1 MADEASFTLL
11 PLDLKHLS
19 KGALRMLASDPTV
32 ALPLLQQI
40 LAQEKDDPETLR
52 CIIHNPSVPDEA
64 FEAIKSDLSE
74 SLRLEIESR
83 QKALALYEGQT
94 ALSKDLDKG
103 AREEDESEGAM
114 SMQKQIQRMSMVDK
128 IGCAMKGPKEARSIL
143 IRDSNREIALT
154 VLKNPK
160 LSDSE
165 VEFYAASTNVAEE
178 IPREIGKNREW
189 CKKYSVV
196 RALVFNPKT
205 PVGIAVDKLSLVRE
219 KDLEFL
225 SKSKNVS
232 SAVRNGAKG
241 LLAKKKRSS

>member
-1 MADEASFTLL
+1 MADESSFTLL

-19 KGALRMLASDPTV
+19 KGALRMLASDPAV
-32 ALPLLQQI
+32 DLALLQQI
-40 LAQEKDDPETLR
+40 LAQERDDPEMLR
-52 CIIHNPSVPDEA
+52 CLIQNPSVPDEA
-64 FEAIKSDLSE
+64 FEEIKPDLPD

-83 QKALALYEGQT
+83 QKELALYEGQT
-94 ALSKDLDKG
+94 GLSTDVDKG
-103 AREEDESEGAM
+103 AKEEDESDEAM
-114 SMQKQIQRMSMVDK
+114 SMQKRIQRMSMVNK

-165 VEFYAASTNVAEE
+165 VEFYAASTSVAED

-205 PVGIAVDKLSLVRE
+205 PVGIAVDKLSLVRD